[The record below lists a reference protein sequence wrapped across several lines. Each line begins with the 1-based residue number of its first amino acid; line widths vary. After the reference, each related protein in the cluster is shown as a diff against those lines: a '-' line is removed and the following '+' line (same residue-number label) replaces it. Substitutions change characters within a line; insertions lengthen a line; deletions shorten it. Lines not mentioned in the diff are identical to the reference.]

1 MPSNQIN
8 IIAEIGWNHMGDMN
22 LAEKM
27 IVSAARNGADICK
40 FQTWSVKNIKP
51 GPWDTDGRKEIY
63 KKAELS
69 KEQHYYLKEICEN
82 NNVSFLTSIFNIN
95 DIDFLSSLIPSMI
108 KIPSHE
114 IGNFNLVR
122 SVVDRFNKIIIS
134 TGASKW
140 QEVLKIAN
148 ELNKQKIIFMH
159 CVSTYPCPFDK
170 INLKRIIKL
179 KELTNVGYSGHLQGI
194 EDSVAAICLGAVFV
208 EKHFTIDTSLPGR
221 DNKFAITPKQ
231 LNELSDFRE
240 KYIKMTIDHGLDL
253 QDSERDTY
261 DNYRGRCNKK

>member
-1 MPSNQIN
+1 MPSNKIN
-8 IIAEIGWNHMGDMN
+8 IIAEIGWNHMGNMN

-27 IVSAARNGADICK
+27 IVSAAHNGADICK

-69 KEQHYYLKEICEN
+69 KEQHHYLKKICEN
-82 NNVSFLTSIFNIN
+82 NNVSFLTSIFNID
-95 DIDFLSSLIPSMI
+95 DIDFLSALNPFMI

-114 IGNFNLVR
+114 IGNFNLVK
-122 SVVDRFNKIIIS
+122 SAVDRFDKIIIS

-159 CVSTYPCPFDK
+159 CVSTYPCPF
-170 INLKRIIKL
+170 
-179 KELTNVGYSGHLQGI
+179 ELCY
-194 EDSVAAICLGAVFV
+194 
-208 EKHFTIDTSLPGR
+208 
-221 DNKFAITPKQ
+221 
-231 LNELSDFRE
+231 
-240 KYIKMTIDHGLDL
+240 
-253 QDSERDTY
+253 
-261 DNYRGRCNKK
+261 

>member
-1 MPSNQIN
+1 MK

-69 KEQHYYLKEICEN
+69 KEQHYYLKEICMK
-82 NNVSFLTSIFNIN
+82 NNVVFLTSIFNIN

-114 IGNFNLVR
+114 IGNFNLIR
-122 SVVDRFNKIIIS
+122 SVVDKFNKIIIS

-208 EKHFTIDTSLPGR
+208 EKHFTIDSSLPGR
-221 DNKFAITPKQ
+221 DNKFAILPSQFLQ
-231 LNELSDFRE
+231 LKKNIDRYYLMFQKKNEFFISQE
-240 KYIKMTIDHGLDL
+240 KEIRNIYT
-253 QDSERDTY
+253 
-261 DNYRGRCNKK
+261 GRWSK

>member
-27 IVSAARNGADICK
+27 IVSAASNGADICK

-69 KEQHYYLKEICEN
+69 KEQHYYLKEICMK
-82 NNVSFLTSIFNIN
+82 NNVVFLTSIFNIN
-95 DIDFLSSLIPSMI
+95 DIDFLSTLIPDMI

-114 IGNFNLVR
+114 IGNFILVK
-122 SVVDRFNKIIIS
+122 SVVDKFNKIIIS

-148 ELNKQKIIFMH
+148 ELNKKKIISRFN
-159 CVSTYPCPFDK
+159 F
-170 INLKRIIKL
+170 I
-179 KELTNVGYSGHLQGI
+179 
-194 EDSVAAICLGAVFV
+194 
-208 EKHFTIDTSLPGR
+208 
-221 DNKFAITPKQ
+221 NKF
-231 LNELSDFRE
+231 
-240 KYIKMTIDHGLDL
+240 
-253 QDSERDTY
+253 
-261 DNYRGRCNKK
+261 